1 MQNINT
7 SNVFARYFL
16 EKENGEIEH
25 EKFVSISDLDQSGA
39 PFILESG
46 EPLDNDC
53 LLYALQDGRFIQIE
67 GVFAK

>member
-25 EKFVSISDLDQSGA
+25 EKFVSISDLDQVGA

-46 EPLDNDC
+46 EPLHSDC
-53 LLYALQDGRFIQIE
+53 FLYVLSGDDYLQIT
-67 GVFAK
+67 VVSTK